1 MSIRGISGDDVDGRR
16 EFLLYKLCFLDDG
29 GVVERPRSGSLS
41 LR

>member
-29 GVVERPRSGSLS
+29 VVERPRLESLS